1 MGVCVCMFVYF
12 VRVCLSLGAVCLCVT
27 SLRPHTSTSA
37 GRETT
42 GGVGF
47 FPSRSPQGRGDA
59 VIQGSQTRKKEKVS
73 NKNREHFSCFN
84 AASWQAAVR
93 LSCLACVDGGLRGVA
108 QRAVTAG
115 LARLTIAA
123 GLTRLTVDAG
133 LTRLARLTIAAGLT
147 GLAQL
152 TRLAQLARLTVAAVR
167 GVSMRCAGC
176 ALTVGTVLALL
187 GVLSRGA
194 ALLKSINIL
203 CGDVLHSANQGQRH
217 GEPFHQTSKQTYA
230 VGTTTT
236 RATIT

>member
-59 VIQGSQTRKKEKVS
+59 VIQGSQPRKKEKVS

-84 AASWQAAVR
+84 AASWQAAGR

-133 LTRLARLTIAAGLT
+133 LTRLTRLTMAGRLT
-147 GLAQL
+147 RLVQL
-152 TRLAQLARLTVAAVR
+152 TRLAQVTRLGQLETAPNA
-167 GVSMRCAGC
+167 
-176 ALTVGTVLALL
+176 GTVLALL